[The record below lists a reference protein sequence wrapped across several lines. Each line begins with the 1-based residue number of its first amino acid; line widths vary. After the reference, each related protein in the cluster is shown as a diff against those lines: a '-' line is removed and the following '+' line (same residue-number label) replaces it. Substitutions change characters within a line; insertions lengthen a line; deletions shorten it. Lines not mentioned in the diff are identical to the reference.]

1 MNPAYHCTPFPKRW
15 LMRPAGTVA
24 FQRWNGFDPLA
35 KLLLG
40 TSQNS

>member
-1 MNPAYHCTPFPKRW
+1 
-15 LMRPAGTVA
+15 MRPAGTVA
-24 FQRWNGFDPLA
+24 FQRWNGFDLLA